1 MHSGTVGSGTA
12 RWQHTAT
19 CTGSKVGW
27 SRVVR
32 ERVTSKEGGLHMATQ
47 RVDVDAT
54 ENMDGRIPPWT
65 TNLAAVPGRTDTL
78 LSAPWRFLRDDR
90 DDAEGADQPSFDD
103 SAASWETI
111 SVPHTWNWLDG
122 QDGGHGQVRGDYY
135 RGVRSEE
142 RRVGEEGERGGV
154 RAEWERVR

>member
-1 MHSGTVGSGTA
+1 
-12 RWQHTAT
+12 
-19 CTGSKVGW
+19 
-27 SRVVR
+27 
-32 ERVTSKEGGLHMATQ
+32 MATQ
-47 RVDVDAT
+47 SVYVDAT

-135 RGVRSEE
+135 RGVGWYRIHWTPPADLTG
-142 RRVGEEGERGGV
+142 RRVYLQFDASQSRRGRLRQRPAP
-154 RAEWERVR
+154 RAASGWVCGISL